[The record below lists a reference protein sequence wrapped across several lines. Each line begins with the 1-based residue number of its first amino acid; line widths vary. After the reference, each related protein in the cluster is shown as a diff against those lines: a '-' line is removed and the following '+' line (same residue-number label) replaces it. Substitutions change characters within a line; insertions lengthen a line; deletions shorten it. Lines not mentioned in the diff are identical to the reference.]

1 MKEITNQICP
11 SSFGYKTENS
21 SVSSFR
27 PLSPLHNIYDLRY
40 KRPILLI
47 LHTNTSTSDK
57 TFRSVEIHKIHKSF
71 GEISDPVHTDW

>member
-1 MKEITNQICP
+1 MSDFTCLSEIRCFYP
-11 SSFGYKTENS
+11 SSF
-21 SVSSFR
+21 R
-27 PLSPLHNIYDLRY
+27 LLSPLHNIYDLRC